1 MKNGFI
7 ILLVLGV
14 GFAFYALKFMK
25 SAESDPA
32 RQDYTYTPQE
42 LTIENYLKESPS
54 GDKVFDPAPL
64 SLKDAKDVWSKSSL
78 KYDMMDLYPKFNLM
92 RDYAKLHIAT
102 GQFLD
107 LVLSKINEAENK
119 YQTGQANFEEARR
132 IIENL

>member
-7 ILLVLGV
+7 ILLILGA

-25 SAESDPA
+25 SAENDPN
-32 RQDYTYTPQE
+32 RSSYTYTPKE
-42 LTIENYLKESPS
+42 ETIENYLKESPS
-54 GDKVFDPAPL
+54 GDKVFDPATL
-64 SLKDAKDVWSKSSL
+64 SIQKAKEFWSKSGLQS
-78 KYDMMDLYPKFNLM
+78 DMLELFPKFNLM